1 MANTLDDLNS
11 WRDRLVQA
19 RASGVRMV
27 RDAFRSEVQ
36 YANDSEMAA
45 ALRFINSEIAKLS
58 AVPVKS
64 IRFHTSK
71 GI

>member
-36 YANDSEMAA
+36 YANNSEMAA